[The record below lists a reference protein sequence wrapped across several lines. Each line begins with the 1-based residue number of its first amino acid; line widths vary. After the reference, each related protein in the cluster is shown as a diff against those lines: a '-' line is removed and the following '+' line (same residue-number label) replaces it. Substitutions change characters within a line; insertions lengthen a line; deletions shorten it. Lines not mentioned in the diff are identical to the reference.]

1 MIEGTYYKEWSAV
14 LGREMEF
21 KVFGQGGCPVLA
33 LPGRGG
39 RFYDWEDQGLVAAC
53 APLLHAGRMQLFCA
67 DGLDGEG
74 LLDADLPLRRR
85 AEMQEEYFCYLTRE
99 LAPRILALNAA
110 EDKEEKTALWCAGVD
125 IGAYQAVNCR
135 LRRPALFAGAVGLS
149 GLYDLHRFAPGQ
161 DIARDDLWLRNSPTE
176 YLGLDG
182 LVDKALLAEAQP
194 DQLTLCA
201 GQGPYE
207 QDALADTQALAQ
219 LLQAQGLPVHLEVW
233 GNDVAHDW
241 YWWGRQ
247 WNLFAERLF
256 GQQSKED

>member
-1 MIEGTYYKEWSAV
+1 
-14 LGREMEF
+14 
-21 KVFGQGGCPVLA
+21 
-33 LPGRGG
+33 
-39 RFYDWEDQGLVAAC
+39 
-53 APLLHAGRMQLFCA
+53 MQT
-67 DGLDGEG
+67 
-74 LLDADLPLRRR
+74 PLRRR

-99 LAPRILALNAA
+99 LAPRILELNAA
-110 EDKEEKTALWCAGVD
+110 GGKTPKTSLWCAGVD

-135 LRRPALFAGAVGLS
+135 LRRPALFTGAVGLS
-149 GLYDLHRFAPGQ
+149 GLYDLHRFAQGQ
-161 DIARDDLWLRNSPTE
+161 EIARDDLWLRNSPTE
-176 YLGLDG
+176 YLHKDG
-182 LVDKALLAEAQP
+182 LTDKTLLAQAKP

-233 GNDVAHDW
+233 GYDVAHDW

-256 GQQSKED
+256 GQQGKEE